1 MATTRKCTTRGAVAV
16 VTTAALGVLPLAA
29 CGQSDFEN
37 EPRPATAI
45 ELTGVIQRA
54 KVTVSPRKVG
64 AGPVSIIISNQ
75 TDDTHTLALVGD
87 RVREVVGPINPL
99 DTATIQKTLEPGVY
113 RVRAGSPR
121 AVAEEIT
128 PAELTVG
135 KPRKSSA
142 GQVGLP

>member
-1 MATTRKCTTRGAVAV
+1 MSTTTKWTMRGPVALI
-16 VTTAALGVLPLAA
+16 TTAALGVLPLAA
-29 CGQSDFEN
+29 CGQADFKN

-54 KVTVSPRKVG
+54 KVTVSPHKVG
-64 AGPVSIIISNQ
+64 AGPVTITISNQ
-75 TDDTHTLALVGD
+75 TDDPHTLALEGD

-99 DTATIQKTLEPGVY
+99 DTATIQKALEPGTY

-121 AVAEEIT
+121 AVSKEIT

-135 KPRKSSA
+135 KQRKSSA
-142 GQVGLP
+142 NRVGLP